1 MKIICVVPLQI
12 SPFPVLVQ
20 SLITSSEEEDIRK
33 NQQEYFNRRYFH
45 TRTKKLVVIYKPE
58 FAVNIYSKLMTVIFK
73 INKLVLRLNE
83 LNKPL
88 QKLL

>member
-1 MKIICVVPLQI
+1 MPLQI

-33 NQQEYFNRRYFH
+33 NQQEYFNRRCFH
-45 TRTKKLVVIYKPE
+45 ARTKKLVVIYKPE
-58 FAVNIYSKLMTVIFK
+58 FAVYIYSKLMTVIFK